1 MIKTKLITVKPR
13 KFSYE
18 DGKLLDELI
27 NEFLS
32 SNDKYDHL
40 IDIKYQTAIDLI
52 QGTTYGVIHS
62 ALIIY
67 NEVEK

>member
-13 KFSYE
+13 KLPYE
-18 DGKLLDELI
+18 KSLDERI

-40 IDIKYQTAIDLI
+40 IDIKYQTAIDLT
-52 QGTTYGVIHS
+52 QGTTNGVIHS